1 MGIVYLEPIKHE
13 YINRESDKKYFMKNQ
28 KVKMV
33 LQKLQQTER
42 QLEMLLTKR
51 NIQLAELFNMIK

>member
-1 MGIVYLEPIKHE
+1 MMISKILLD
-13 YINRESDKKYFMKNQ
+13 SDKKYFMKNQ

-42 QLEMLLTKR
+42 QLEMLLMKR
-51 NIQLAELFNMIK
+51 NIQITDLFSLIK

>member
-1 MGIVYLEPIKHE
+1 MISKILLD
-13 YINRESDKKYFMKNQ
+13 SDKKYFMKNQ

-42 QLEMLLTKR
+42 QLEMLLMKR
-51 NIQLAELFNMIK
+51 NIQITELFSLIK

>member
-1 MGIVYLEPIKHE
+1 MISKILFD
-13 YINRESDKKYFMKNQ
+13 SDKKYFMKNQ

-33 LQKLQQTER
+33 LQKLQQTEK

-51 NIQLAELFNMIK
+51 NTQLSELFNMIK

>member
-1 MGIVYLEPIKHE
+1 MMISKILLD
-13 YINRESDKKYFMKNQ
+13 SDKKYFMKNQ

-42 QLEMLLTKR
+42 QLEILLMKR
-51 NIQLAELFNMIK
+51 NIQITELFSLIK

>member
-1 MGIVYLEPIKHE
+1 MMISKILLD
-13 YINRESDKKYFMKNQ
+13 SDKKYFMKNQ

-42 QLEMLLTKR
+42 QLEMLLMKR
-51 NIQLAELFNMIK
+51 NIQITELFSLIK

>member
-1 MGIVYLEPIKHE
+1 MISKILLD
-13 YINRESDKKYFMKNQ
+13 SDKKYFMKNQ

-33 LQKLQQTER
+33 LQRLQQTEK

-51 NIQLAELFNMIK
+51 NLQITELFSVIK

>member
-1 MGIVYLEPIKHE
+1 MISRTLQ
-13 YINRESDKKYFMKNQ
+13 ESDKKYFMKNQ

-51 NIQLAELFNMIK
+51 NLQITELFSLIK

>member
-1 MGIVYLEPIKHE
+1 MISKILLD
-13 YINRESDKKYFMKNQ
+13 SDKKYFMKNQ

-42 QLEMLLTKR
+42 QLEMLLMKR
-51 NIQLAELFNMIK
+51 NIQITDLFSLIK

>member
-1 MGIVYLEPIKHE
+1 MISKILLD
-13 YINRESDKKYFMKNQ
+13 SDKKCFMKNQ

-42 QLEMLLTKR
+42 QLEMLLMKR
-51 NIQLAELFNMIK
+51 NIQITELFSLIK

>member
-1 MGIVYLEPIKHE
+1 MISKIHLD
-13 YINRESDKKYFMKNQ
+13 SDKKYFMKNQ

-33 LQKLQQTER
+33 LQRLQQTEK

-51 NIQLAELFNMIK
+51 NLQITELFSVIK

>member
-1 MGIVYLEPIKHE
+1 MMISKILLD
-13 YINRESDKKYFMKNQ
+13 SDKKYFMKNQ

-42 QLEMLLTKR
+42 QLEILLMKR
-51 NIQLAELFNMIK
+51 NIQITDLFSLIK